1 MSDPSA
7 SPITALPGS
16 YAAWARLSAA
26 LPRPIPGRGRV
37 GAQLARRVLKTGTAY
52 RGVDGLALEV
62 DPSDVYQAAMLAGVY
77 DPVIVSVVRDFARP
91 GSIAIDL
98 GGHVGYVASLLAR
111 QVGSE
116 GAVHVVEANPAM
128 AERIRRHRDLNDL
141 HWMSV
146 HHAAM
151 TDGSTETIE
160 LHVGAQ
166 PAWTS
171 IHGGLAPDTHR
182 VEVPARSFD
191 DLADAE
197 GIDPSRISVI
207 KVDVEGAEDAVVAGM
222 ARTLEAGDPAVV
234 VEIDPERAR
243 QVGADPGAVP
253 RAFAEL
259 GYEALVP
266 RLRTIARRP
275 APLSL
280 RPWDGHSASEVLFR
294 RPRTS
299 RGNARP

>member
-1 MSDPSA
+1 
-7 SPITALPGS
+7 
-16 YAAWARLSAA
+16 
-26 LPRPIPGRGRV
+26 
-37 GAQLARRVLKTGTAY
+37 VLHPGTAY
-52 RGVDGLALEV
+52 RGVDGLVLEV

-91 GSIAIDL
+91 GSVAVDL

-111 QVGSE
+111 QVGPE

-141 HWMSV
+141 HWMRV

-151 TDGSTETIE
+151 TDGATATIE

-171 IHGGLAPDTHR
+171 IHGGLAPDTHA

-191 DLADAE
+191 DLAESE
-197 GIDPSRISVI
+197 GIDPASISLI

-222 ARTLEAGDPAVV
+222 QRTLAAGDPVVV

-243 QVGADPGAVP
+243 RVGADPDAVP

-275 APLSL
+275 APLTL
-280 RPWDGHSASEVLFR
+280 RPWDGSSASEVLFR
-294 RPRTS
+294 R
-299 RGNARP
+299 RGAGR